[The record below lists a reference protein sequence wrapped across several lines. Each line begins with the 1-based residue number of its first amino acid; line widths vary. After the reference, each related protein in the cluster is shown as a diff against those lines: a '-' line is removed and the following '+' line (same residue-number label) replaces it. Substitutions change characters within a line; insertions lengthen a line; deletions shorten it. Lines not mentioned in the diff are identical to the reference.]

1 MECLFWGFC
10 WPIFLIGRERE
21 DGVNESLIFG
31 LILPAGIFLIS
42 IVATWLIYRRF
53 ARRERSPSPEKEKD
67 QNKA

>member
-1 MECLFWGFC
+1 MN
-10 WPIFLIGRERE
+10 ER
-21 DGVNESLIFG
+21 LIFG

-53 ARRERSPSPEKEKD
+53 AQRERSPSPEREKD